1 MSLLSLRKQ
10 NTFVNNLF
18 LKAKEQKKASMAS
31 ICRFLT
37 VTQKDEV
44 YLCKNAM
51 LLDVSSINYFSERLR
66 LSINLCKFA
75 ISIDPMSIQ
84 YFGELRNNEELTT
97 LAVSKNR
104 YALQVISKTQFDR
117 FLSSNAYRS
126 IFLKEEKQKI
136 NKKLEERKKKKLKDV
151 DTYFF

>member
-1 MSLLSLRKQ
+1 
-10 NTFVNNLF
+10 
-18 LKAKEQKKASMAS
+18 MAS

-117 FLSSNAYRS
+117 ILSSMLTEVS
-126 IFLKEEKQKI
+126 S
-136 NKKLEERKKKKLKDV
+136 
-151 DTYFF
+151 